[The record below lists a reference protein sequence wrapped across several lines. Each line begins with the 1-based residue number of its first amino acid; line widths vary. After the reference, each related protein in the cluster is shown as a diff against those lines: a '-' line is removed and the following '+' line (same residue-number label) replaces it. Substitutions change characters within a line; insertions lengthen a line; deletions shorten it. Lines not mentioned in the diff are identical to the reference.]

1 MSNKN
6 KEKNIKNTPPTVSN
20 REGVGLSKRA
30 VIIISAVALVLVAA
44 LTLGIVFS
52 VVYSRDVNYIED
64 NLSLYISLSEKDY
77 KGYTLEVLYDEM
89 SESDVDRKIMSL
101 RYQKRKGI
109 LNNGG
114 NIINLNQ
121 PVNVGDTV
129 KIFYRGY
136 TKDANGVQTDFAGG
150 CNFTGSA
157 HSLEIG
163 SLGFI
168 PGFEESIVG
177 VKPNDYSK
185 LSVKKTGTVS
195 AGDVIYLSYKAML
208 PDGSSVTK
216 SSERI
221 DLSAGDVDARY
232 GTGFA
237 EFFNEATIGKKIS
250 ENKTFAMGTGS
261 AVYFDMKV
269 DYATSGED
277 NPLTINAYFPA
288 DYSEPTLRGKTV
300 FFDVFF
306 QEVIAYDTPEY
317 NDTFITETLGI
328 SEETLSKYEGSTTVE
343 KHRNMLKGAIE
354 EEYLSRKK
362 PLVEDAVWE
371 HLHEVVKVKKLPQNQ
386 VDDEYYKTY
395 NEIEIAY
402 SYYSSV
408 YPSIDEFAVAYL
420 GITDGTN
427 WKDYMRKNAE
437 GVIREKLIF
446 YYIIREENMLPDAAE
461 YEKRYNE
468 IVQEYL
474 DYHMEQT
481 YKEELAAIKT
491 EAERV
496 KKIAEIKEEMLNF
509 YGEEYFSEIVYYE
522 YSLDAFL
529 ALANVVNK

>member
-1 MSNKN
+1 MNNKN
-6 KEKNIKNTPPTVSN
+6 KNKSMAASRRND
-20 REGVGLSKRA
+20 A
-30 VIIISAVALVLVAA
+30 VISKKGVIVISAVALVLVAA

-52 VVYSRDVNYIED
+52 VIYSRDINYIED
-64 NLSLYISLSEKDY
+64 NLSLYISLSEEDY
-77 KGYTLEVLYDEM
+77 KGYTVEVLYDEM
-89 SESDVDRKIMSL
+89 SESDVERKIMSL

-121 PVNVGDTV
+121 PVKVGDMV

-136 TKDANGVQTDFAGG
+136 TMDDAGVQTDFAGG

-195 AGDVIYLSYKAML
+195 AGDVIYLTYKAML

-216 SSERI
+216 TSERI
-221 DLSAGDVDARY
+221 DLSSADVDARY
-232 GTGFA
+232 GAGFA
-237 EFFNEATIGKKIS
+237 ESFNGATIGKTLS
-250 ENKTFAMGTGS
+250 NDKTFTLGAGT
-261 AVYFDMKV
+261 AVYFDMKI
-269 DYATSGED
+269 DYATTGED

-288 DYSEPTLRGKTV
+288 DYRNDPSLRGKTV

-306 QEVIAYDTPEY
+306 TEVIAYDTPEY
-317 NDTFITETLGI
+317 NDTFILETLGV
-328 SEETLSKYEGSTTVE
+328 SEETLSKYEGSTIVE
-343 KHRNMLKGAIE
+343 KHKNMLREQIA
-354 EEYLSRKK
+354 EEYASKKK
-362 PLVEDAVWE
+362 PIIENAVWE
-371 HLHEVVKVKKLPQNQ
+371 HLHEVVKIKRLPQNQ

-395 NEIEIAY
+395 NEIEIGY
-402 SYYSSV
+402 SYYSYV
-408 YPSIDEFAVAYL
+408 YSSIDEFAVAYL
-420 GITDGTN
+420 GIADGTN
-427 WKDYMRKNAE
+427 WKEYIRKNAE
-437 GVIREKLIF
+437 GVIKEKLIF
-446 YYIIREENMLPDAAE
+446 YYIVREENLLPDDAE

-474 DYHMEQT
+474 EYHMEQT
-481 YKEELAAIKT
+481 YKDELAAIKT
-491 EAERV
+491 EAERE
-496 KKIAEIKEEMLNF
+496 KKIAEIKEEMLDF

-529 ALANVVNK
+529 ALANVTKK